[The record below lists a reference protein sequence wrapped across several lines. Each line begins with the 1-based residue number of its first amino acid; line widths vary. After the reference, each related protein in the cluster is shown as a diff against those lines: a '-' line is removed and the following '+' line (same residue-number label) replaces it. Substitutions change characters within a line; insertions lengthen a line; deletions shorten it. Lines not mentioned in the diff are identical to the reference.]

1 MAIYTSQVIEVII
14 RSEDWLPRDVVK
26 HLQRIEESI
35 LESKAWAKDSPLWS
49 ALERDPLG
57 VPSCEEVS
65 LPHQAHEHPIDIT
78 QSPMSN
84 SAFSVVRC
92 ELYCSEYQ
100 GCCSFTKNFLISA
113 PIVSD
118 RLKSPIVSRRQLSF
132 DSSPPRPSV
141 SPMKTLQLMSSPVKP
156 GTQSVFFPI
165 LLK

>member
-1 MAIYTSQVIEVII
+1 MIEVII

-35 LESKAWAKDSPLWS
+35 LESKAWAKESPLWA

-65 LPHQAHEHPIDIT
+65 LPNHSHEHPIDIT

-92 ELYCSEYQ
+92 KLE
-100 GCCSFTKNFLISA
+100 
-113 PIVSD
+113 
-118 RLKSPIVSRRQLSF
+118 
-132 DSSPPRPSV
+132 
-141 SPMKTLQLMSSPVKP
+141 
-156 GTQSVFFPI
+156 
-165 LLK
+165 